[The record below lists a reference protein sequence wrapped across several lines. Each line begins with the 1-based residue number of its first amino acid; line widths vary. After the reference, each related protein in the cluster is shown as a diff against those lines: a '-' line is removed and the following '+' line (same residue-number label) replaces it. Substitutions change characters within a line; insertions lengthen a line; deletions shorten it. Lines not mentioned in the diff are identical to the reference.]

1 MTMTLLMQGIDP
13 VIWFLIAAGA
23 MVMAMVL
30 LRGIGEGAVQVASVM
45 CVERRNRLEQEK
57 ADNAAAEAAGK
68 AAGMEPLALNPDGS
82 IEEPIIGVVETR

>member
-1 MTMTLLMQGIDP
+1 MDDDELMQGIDTSS
-13 VIWFLIAAGA
+13 WLLILTGA
-23 MVMAMVL
+23 LVMALVL

-45 CVERRNRLEQEK
+45 CVQRRERQEQEK

-68 AAGMEPLALNPDGS
+68 QAGTEPLALNPDGS